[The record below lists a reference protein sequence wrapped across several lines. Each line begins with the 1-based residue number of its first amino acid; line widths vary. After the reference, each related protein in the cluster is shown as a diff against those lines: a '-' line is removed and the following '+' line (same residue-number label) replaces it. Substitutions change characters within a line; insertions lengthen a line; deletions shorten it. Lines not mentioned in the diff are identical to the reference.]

1 MRMGL
6 FLLVSS
12 SPQHL
17 VYFHHDKPGRSS
29 AFSNL
34 LKQQRQHNVFLDWFR
49 NTKGYTRLE
58 TRKCSQQ
65 QHGNHILLSQPR
77 AKRGL
82 SWEARKGSQKVGAVR
97 ERIRDGSRGGNT
109 SSMRPCV
116 FHVTIGKPVGEVL
129 PGGGARLFQR
139 REAFFLRLQRRL
151 VCSFDYGIGAWCMP
165 LCRCLSPI
173 TNNTRSDSDE
183 YHHTVYVTSHV
194 KHNITKVE
202 NR

>member
-1 MRMGL
+1 MRMGR
-6 FLLVSS
+6 FLLV
-12 SPQHL
+12 H
-17 VYFHHDKPGRSS
+17 VHDDKPGRSS
-29 AFSNL
+29 ALSNL
-34 LKQQRQHNVFLDWFR
+34 LKQQRKKHNVFLFWFR

-82 SWEARKGSQKVGAVR
+82 SWEARKCSQKVGAVR
-97 ERIRDGSRGGNT
+97 ERIDPWDSRWFK
-109 SSMRPCV
+109 RRQHRRCV
-116 FHVTIGKPVGEVL
+116 HVTIGKPVGEVL
-129 PGGGARLFQR
+129 PGGARLFQR
-139 REAFFLRLQRRL
+139 REAFFLQLQRPL
-151 VCSFDYGIGAWCMP
+151 GLFDYGIGAWCMP
-165 LCRCLSPI
+165 PCRCLSPI

-183 YHHTVYVTSHV
+183 YHHTLYVTSHV